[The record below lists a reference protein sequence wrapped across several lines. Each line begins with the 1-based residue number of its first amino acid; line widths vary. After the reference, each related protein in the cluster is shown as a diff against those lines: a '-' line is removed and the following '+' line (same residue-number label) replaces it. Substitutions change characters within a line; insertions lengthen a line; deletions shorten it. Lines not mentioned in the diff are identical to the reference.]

1 MPNASKSAIQSAIAR
16 QSFTPVLTRAPIGL
30 RRKCGCG
37 KSTPGGGQCSECAQ
51 KKASLQRR
59 AQRDVASGV
68 APASVHAELDRGGQP
83 LDHTTRSFMEPRFG
97 HDFSHV
103 RVHASPQAA
112 ETAADVGASAYTVG
126 PHIVFGQGSY
136 APSTHTGR
144 ELLAHELAHVVQ
156 QGGAQS
162 LQRSGGQVG
171 DVPAAA
177 SGHGLRIGSAD
188 DPLEGEADAMASRV
202 MSGAGPGRGLAA
214 APLSLAR
221 APILR
226 RRLVVNPGDSIPMP
240 AGTSGP
246 PQPLTNAVQNL
257 MHDIC
262 PDGQF
267 LVDPATGVARAGTAN
282 FCATP
287 APAAPAK
294 SPGNSSTPTGCRC
307 LCDVINNTQ
316 TTTIGFRAGAPGTRD
331 TFDSQ
336 GRILGESGRRANPP
350 VDVDP
355 RFQGQY
361 RINGR
366 WVDIPFHLIFA
377 HEICGHALPL
387 MQGTHASRGPT
398 APGGTPPD
406 EQHAVDVERDIAAEH
421 SPALPRRPDDY
432 GGAARERP

>member
-1 MPNASKSAIQSAIAR
+1 MPSADKSAIAR
-16 QSFTPVLTRAPIGL
+16 QSFTPALTRAPVGL
-30 RRKCGCG
+30 HRKCGCG

-68 APASVHAELDRGGQP
+68 APASVHAELARGGQP
-83 LDHTTRSFMEPRFG
+83 LDRATRSFMEPRFD

-126 PHIVFGQGSY
+126 PHIVFGQGGY

-144 ELLAHELAHVVQ
+144 QLLAHELAHVVQ

-162 LQRSGGQVG
+162 LQRSGGQAGDTPSMVG
-171 DVPAAA
+171 
-177 SGHGLRIGSAD
+177 GGGLRIGSAD
-188 DPLEGEADAMASRV
+188 DPLEGEADAAAHRV
-202 MSGAGPGRGLAA
+202 MSGANAGTGFAA

-240 AGTSGP
+240 AGAAGP
-246 PQPLTNAVQNL
+246 EQPLTNAVQNL
-257 MHDIC
+257 MHEVC

-267 LVDPATGVARAGTAN
+267 VVDPATGVASAGAAN

-294 SPGNSSTPTGCRC
+294 SPANSSTPVGCRC
-307 LCDVINNTQ
+307 LCDVINNTE
-316 TTTIGFRAGAPGTRD
+316 TTTIAFQAGPPGTSRTVD
-331 TFDSQ
+331 QQ
-336 GRILGESGRRANPP
+336 GRVQGEAGRRTSPTVN
-350 VDVDP
+350 VDP

-361 RINGR
+361 KINGR

-377 HEICGHALPL
+377 HEVCGHALPK
-387 MQGTHASRGPT
+387 MQGTHAARGPT
-398 APGGTPPD
+398 PPGGTPPS

-432 GGAARERP
+432 GGDARERP

>member
-1 MPNASKSAIQSAIAR
+1 MPSADKSATAR
-16 QSFTPVLTRAPIGL
+16 QGFTPALTRAPIGL

-37 KSTPGGGQCSECAQ
+37 KSTPGGGQCSECAS

-59 AQRDVASGV
+59 AQHEVAHGI
-68 APASVHAELDRGGQP
+68 APDSVHAELNRGGQA
-83 LDHTTRSFMEPRFG
+83 LDHATRSFMEPRFG

-126 PHIVFGQGSY
+126 SHIVFGRGSY

-144 ELLAHELAHVVQ
+144 QLLAHELAHVVQ

-162 LQRSGGQVG
+162 LQRFGGEAG
-171 DVPAAA
+171 DTPTLAT
-177 SGHGLRIGSAD
+177 GNGLHIGSAD

-202 MSGAGPGRGLAA
+202 MSSVGPGGGLAA
-214 APLSLAR
+214 APIIAAR

-226 RRLVVNPGDSIPMP
+226 RRLVVNPGDSIPVAPGTMGP
-240 AGTSGP
+240 A
-246 PQPLTNAVQNL
+246 QPLTNAVQNL
-257 MHDIC
+257 MQEVC

-267 LVDPATGVARAGTAN
+267 VVNPTSGVASAGAAN

-287 APAAPAK
+287 APAAPTK
-294 SPGNSSTPTGCRC
+294 SPANSSTPTGCRC

-331 TFDSQ
+331 TFDSS
-336 GRILGESGRRANPP
+336 GRILGESGRRASPP

-377 HEICGHALPL
+377 HEVCGHALPL
-387 MQGTHASRGPT
+387 MQGTHVTRGPT
-398 APGGTPPD
+398 PAGGTPPD